1 MNKIIRMST
10 DNNTKTP
17 ITNNNSTSAAP
28 AVTIP
33 IMGPEFN
40 INFVWEP
47 TPIVV
52 PPITTTTTT
61 QPIIAP
67 GIVAGLTTPVI
78 ADVTTPVVAAPIIV
92 PITNPVPKKIIPTT
106 TSLHNDVNDLKKI
119 INTLK
124 NQVVDLRKSA
134 SINSKVNQANIKLL
148 DHLITRGNEE
158 DIGVINELLA
168 DPEELNP
175 LSLSYL
181 SLTHLENRLFYHN
194 PLVDFN
200 DLEKEDLEEY
210 GIILSLD
217 KLIEESSKFI
227 VKIENKN
234 DVFKPDNKL
243 VLKRLINGIELV
255 IETWKNNKLMNKI
268 ACEVLDKYAINE
280 FKNSLAEGNGSA
292 ILKNMFAQKIDQLQ
306 TDTVKKYLEKKLSDE
321 DMDAID
327 KFILHNIEK
336 WLFTSNPAEMKDV
349 LVDKINENVRQIL
362 LQMFKNNKIPDTNQ
376 HIFNIENVIA
386 ILITL
391 SENDLSSKF
400 REEIYNEILMITN
413 GNPAGELKIK
423 LMAEYKDVAIKNIC
437 NKWFSNKDQLDQ
449 KIDKSINKTVAN
461 VLVNKLR
468 TEDTTGLFH
477 TQVIREAISYLLDQF
492 KTKKSLRPYIYGVLE
507 DKIKTWIIYRK
518 PQESQKDTLIKT
530 ILFDLKN
537 SNNPDD
543 KSLLLSALKS
553 HDLIT
558 NLEKMQQIL
567 SFTNGSYLLSQSRIQ
582 YLSDINPNITVQVTQ
597 IRQNDTNIH
606 DDSTVNYLTF

>member
-1 MNKIIRMST
+1 MST

-17 ITNNNSTSAAP
+17 ITNNNPTLPPSIA
-28 AVTIP
+28 IP

-40 INFVWEP
+40 INFTWEP
-47 TPIVV
+47 TPVVV
-52 PPITTTTTT
+52 PPVTAATITT
-61 QPIIAP
+61 PIIAP
-67 GIVAGLTTPVI
+67 GIATGITTPII
-78 ADVTTPVVAAPIIV
+78 ADVTTPAAPIIA
-92 PITNPVPKKIIPTT
+92 PIKNSAPKRTIPTT
-106 TSLHNDVNDLKKI
+106 TSLQNDINDLKKI
-119 INTLK
+119 INSLK

-148 DHLITRGNEE
+148 DPIITRGNEE
-158 DIGVINELLA
+158 DIEVINELLTY
-168 DPEELNP
+168 PEKLNP

-181 SLTHLENRLFYHN
+181 SLTHLENLLFYHN
-194 PLVDFN
+194 PLFDFN

-280 FKNSLAEGNGSA
+280 FKNSLAEGNGST

-376 HIFNIENVIA
+376 HIFNIENVISV
-386 ILITL
+386 LITL

-449 KIDKSINKTVAN
+449 KTDKSIDKAVAN
-461 VLVNKLR
+461 VLVNKLK

-477 TQVIREAISYLLDQF
+477 TQIIREAISYLLDQF

-518 PQESQKDTLIKT
+518 PQESQKDTLIET
-530 ILFDLKN
+530 IVLDLKN

-553 HDLIT
+553 HNLIT
-558 NLEKMQQIL
+558 NLEKMQKII

-582 YLSDINPNITVQVTQ
+582 YSSDINPNITVQVTQ
-597 IRQNDTNIH
+597 IRQNNTNIE
-606 DDSTVNYLTF
+606 DNSTVNSLNF